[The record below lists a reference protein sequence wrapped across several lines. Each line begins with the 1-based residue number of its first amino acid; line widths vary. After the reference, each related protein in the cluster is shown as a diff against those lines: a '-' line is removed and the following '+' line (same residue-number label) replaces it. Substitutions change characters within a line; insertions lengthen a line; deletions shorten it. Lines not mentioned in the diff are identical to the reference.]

1 MASTQ
6 TLSPLHEHP
15 LTYDAAL
22 TKHLGQW
29 GPGQWRCL
37 LWASLPQLAN
47 AAAFFL
53 WVFITVDPVANHS
66 WQCRSAADAACAAVY
81 QQKNP
86 SSESFCGL
94 SANQWQWTNE
104 GMLSP
109 YKSAGC
115 SCLCAMPFDC
125 AQQPRLALLPL
136 RQKTC
141 VVVCLLA
148 GCCCC
153 RLTCVKVQL
162 GVRSGMACAVRQLC
176 KWSGPVGQQTV
187 RALKTKRR
195 HTYPDAYISTACDV
209 CTLLNCL
216 LLGILRMPR
225 LLATC
230 SSCGCLCR
238 LLHLTVDVHG
248 CFHRVRPV
256 WVVVR
261 PLGQAHPPVPGNSID
276 CRLYGSQHRCPV
288 LLGDGCAACCDRHRR
303 CRTISLHLPA
313 QHRTCGT

>member
-81 QQKNP
+81 QQQKNP
-86 SSESFCGL
+86 SSERFCGL

-125 AQQPRLALLPL
+125 AQQPRLALLTTAL
-136 RQKTC
+136 ETKDLC
-141 VVVCLLA
+141 CGLFA
-148 GCCCC
+148 G
-153 RLTCVKVQL
+153 
-162 GVRSGMACAVRQLC
+162 
-176 KWSGPVGQQTV
+176 W
-187 RALKTKRR
+187 
-195 HTYPDAYISTACDV
+195 
-209 CTLLNCL
+209 L
-216 LLGILRMPR
+216 LLLQTHLCQSSTWCAIRHGV
-225 LLATC
+225 C
-230 SSCGCLCR
+230 SSSTL
-238 LLHLTVDVHG
+238 
-248 CFHRVRPV
+248 
-256 WVVVR
+256 
-261 PLGQAHPPVPGNSID
+261 
-276 CRLYGSQHRCPV
+276 
-288 LLGDGCAACCDRHRR
+288 
-303 CRTISLHLPA
+303 
-313 QHRTCGT
+313 